1 VTNQQRSITVKIMKP
16 HALLLALC
24 LGASA
29 PVALAATDINDQR
42 APSTQTQD
50 GQPMNG
56 QGGATGSGTP
66 GDAMGTGSG
75 GTDRNDTD
83 KTGGDGTT
91 NGSGS
96 STGSGTGGS
105 GGSGSGNGSG
115 S

>member
-1 VTNQQRSITVKIMKP
+1 MKILKP
-16 HALLLALC
+16 HSLLLALC

-29 PVALAATDINDQR
+29 PVALAATDMNDQR
-42 APSTQTQD
+42 APGTQTHEGEHRD
-50 GQPMNG
+50 A

-66 GDAMGTGSG
+66 ADAMGTGSG
-75 GTDRNDTD
+75 GTDSNGTD

-96 STGSGTGGS
+96 GHGGTGNGGPGSGN
-105 GGSGSGNGSG
+105 GGSGSGSGSG